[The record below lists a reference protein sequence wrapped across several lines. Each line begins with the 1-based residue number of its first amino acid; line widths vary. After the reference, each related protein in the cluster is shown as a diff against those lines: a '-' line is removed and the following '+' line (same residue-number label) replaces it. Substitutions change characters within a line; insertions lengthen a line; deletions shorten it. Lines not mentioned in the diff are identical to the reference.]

1 MPDFHQKID
10 QLRDTLV
17 GVVPQPEG
25 QIAQITYALIYKFM
39 NDFDA
44 ESVALGGGR
53 RVRARRR
60 RLRDDAHQGQR
71 AEHDRRQ
78 RPKRAGRAETLDR
91 FPTCGAETHRKFAVR
106 FLPSRVALCHSCRFA

>member
-44 ESVALGGGR
+44 ESVALGGR
-53 RVRARRR
+53 RAYFAEDFEKYAWHHLMRPQLDARARE
-60 RLRDDAHQGQR
+60 AGQR
-71 AEHDRRQ
+71 GSVQPDVRRA
-78 RPKRAGRAETLDR
+78 RPKQQAKQRRA
-91 FPTCGAETHRKFAVR
+91 
-106 FLPSRVALCHSCRFA
+106 